1 MDSPCESECSLDG
14 VNNMLPPSPI
24 SREQLQKR
32 VDSLNQQNKVLKV
45 ELDTYKI
52 RVKVMQEENKVLR
65 QASVTIVSNIT
76 FNVSN

>member
-1 MDSPCESECSLDG
+1 
-14 VNNMLPPSPI
+14 MLPPSPI

>member
-1 MDSPCESECSLDG
+1 
-14 VNNMLPPSPI
+14 MLPPSPI

-65 QASVTIVSNIT
+65 QASVTIVS
-76 FNVSN
+76 